1 MKAINRNQAME
12 IYNNLSDLAHA
23 LAESFGSSIET
34 CKDPICIRYRKFS
47 GVDELRE
54 DDLLIVDENETPMFF
69 LDEYHMDKTK
79 LTGGIMSVPSEG
91 FKEVYRVEGGIV
103 AEYTDGALERY
114 EFIPKLGVY
123 CFHSSNRLA
132 YPVPLVHKNWL
143 KQAADEIDLCETI
156 NKIRTKITYWM
167 L

>member
-1 MKAINRNQAME
+1 MSSYIKITDYGEPVILIYLTFKTQHIMKTLSRNQAIE

-23 LAESFGSSIET
+23 LAESLGASIET

-47 GVDELRE
+47 GVDELGE

-69 LDEYHMDKTK
+69 LDEYHLDKTK
-79 LTGGIMSVPSEG
+79 LTGGIMSVGSAF

-123 CFHSSNRLA
+123 CFHSSNRVA
-132 YPVPLVHKNWL
+132 YPIPLVHKN
-143 KQAADEIDLCETI
+143 
-156 NKIRTKITYWM
+156 
-167 L
+167 